1 MNYLTSY
8 FTARTFPSQ
17 NYSKPMYLFSSYR
30 HTSISDNINLALADL
45 VGYIYVSDTL
55 RENSAAI
62 YYNVGKDYYEDE
74 YISEFSVTPSN
85 KESIRI
91 ENVTY
96 VVNHQSHN
104 GIYSFNFYKYLFVHS
119 FICLFTKTQ
128 AQTE

>member
-30 HTSISDNINLALADL
+30 HTSISDNINLAFGDL
-45 VGYIYVSDTL
+45 VGYIYVSDTSQ
-55 RENSAAI
+55 ENSAAI
-62 YYNVGKDYYEDE
+62 YYNVGKDYYDNE
-74 YISEFSVTPSN
+74 YISEFSLTPSK

-91 ENVTY
+91 KNVTY

-104 GIYSFNFYKYLFVHS
+104 GIYSFNFFI
-119 FICLFTKTQ
+119 FICLFVYLFLH
-128 AQTE
+128 